1 MRKRHTCNLG
11 VHKPSML
18 LIIVGLCDFGL
29 EEGPTDA
36 VCTVGFVTEFKEGF
50 RNRSL
55 ILLRSFV

>member
-1 MRKRHTCNLG
+1 
-11 VHKPSML
+11 ML
-18 LIIVGLCDFGL
+18 LTIVGLCDFGL